1 MNNPALYEQANSMP
15 KRDVLNILDDIS
27 PKLKW
32 KKNISNI
39 LDIGS
44 GDGGV
49 TSMLKKYIPTNFKL
63 LGCDISEKMVNF
75 ANDHHCNEQTSF
87 TVLDIAGNIPED
99 MKGKFDHVF
108 SFYALHWVF
117 DQERVFRNIYDLLSK
132 DGECFTIFIANAPV
146 FDLYRI
152 QSRNNKWSTLL
163 KDAEK
168 YISPYQDSQDP
179 AQEMRKI
186 LEKVGYVDYKVEC
199 KNLSYTYN
207 NFGSFWKIL
216 QAVTPFNIPKD
227 MEEDFKQD
235 YFNIL
240 KDLNIVPKYNT
251 DEESFNYK
259 YRLLVVHA
267 RKPAS
272 EY

>member
-1 MNNPALYEQANSMP
+1 MNNAALYEQANSMQ
-15 KRDVLNILDDIS
+15 KRDALNFLDDIS

-32 KKNISNI
+32 KKSISNI
-39 LDIGS
+39 LDIGC
-44 GDGGV
+44 GDGCV
-49 TSMLKKYIPTNFKL
+49 TSMLKKYIPTDFKL

-87 TVLDIAGNIPED
+87 TVLDIAGDIPEG

-108 SFYALHWVF
+108 SFYALHWIL

-132 DGECFTIFIANAPV
+132 DGECFTIFVAGAPV

-152 QSRNNKWSTLL
+152 LSRNNKWSTLL
-163 KDAEK
+163 KDVEK
-168 YISPYQDSQDP
+168 YISPYHDSQDP
-179 AQEMRKI
+179 AKEMRKV

-199 KNLSYTYN
+199 KNLVYMYN
-207 NFGSFWKIL
+207 NFGSLWKTL
-216 QAVTPFNIPKD
+216 QAINPFNIPKD

-235 YFNIL
+235 YLNIL
-240 KDLNIVPKYNT
+240 KDMKIVSKYNT
-251 DEESFNYK
+251 DEASVNFK

-272 EY
+272 EF

>member
-1 MNNPALYEQANSMP
+1 MNNPALFEQTNFIS
-15 KRDVLNILDDIS
+15 KRDALNFLDDIS

-32 KKNISNI
+32 KKSISNV
-39 LDIGS
+39 LDIGC
-44 GDGGV
+44 GDGCV
-49 TSMLKKYIPTNFKL
+49 TSMLKKYIPTDFKL

-75 ANDHHCNEQTSF
+75 ANEHHSNEQTSF
-87 TVLDIAGNIPED
+87 TVLDIAGDIPED

-108 SFYALHWVF
+108 SSYALHWVS
-117 DQERVFRNIYDLLSK
+117 DQERVFKNIYDLLSK
-132 DGECFTIFIANAPV
+132 DGECFAIFLANAPV

-152 QSRNNKWSTLL
+152 QSRNTKWSALL

-168 YISPYQDSQDP
+168 YISPYHDSQDP
-179 AQEMRKI
+179 AQDIREI

-199 KNLSYTYN
+199 KNLSHTYD
-207 NFGSFWKIL
+207 NFGILWKGL
-216 QAVTPFNIPKD
+216 QAVTPFKIPKN

-240 KDLNIVPKYNT
+240 KDINIVPKYNT
-251 DEESFNYK
+251 EEASFNYK
-259 YRLLVVHA
+259 YRLLAVHA

-272 EY
+272 EF

>member
-1 MNNPALYEQANSMP
+1 MNNPALYEQVNSLPM
-15 KRDVLNILDDIS
+15 RDVRNILDDIS

-39 LDIGS
+39 LDIGC

-49 TSMLKKYIPTNFKL
+49 TSMLKKYIPTDFKL
-63 LGCDISEKMVNF
+63 LGCDISEEMVNF

-87 TVLDIAGNIPED
+87 TVLDIAGDIPED

-108 SFYALHWVF
+108 SFYTLHRIF
-117 DQERVFRNIYDLLSK
+117 DQERVFRNIYDLLSE
-132 DGECFTIFIANAPV
+132 DGECVTILNASAPL

-152 QSRNNKWSTLL
+152 QSRNTKWSTLL

-168 YISPYQDSQDP
+168 HISPYHDSQDP
-179 AQEMRKI
+179 AKDMRKI
-186 LEKVGYVDYKVEC
+186 LEKIGYVDYKVEC
-199 KNLSYTYN
+199 KNLSYI
-207 NFGSFWKIL
+207 FDIGSYWKTL
-216 QAVTPFNIPKD
+216 QAISPFNIPKD
-227 MEEDFKQD
+227 MEEDLKQD

-240 KDLNIVPKYNT
+240 KDLNIVPKYYNT

-272 EY
+272 EF